1 MNTEISNILFNFL
14 PELTLAA
21 SIIILNISEFKPG
34 LSKSYGKWMVLAGFL
49 TAIFTAAIQAYSAPQ
64 FLFGGMWINDHFSYG
79 AKLIILS
86 AGLLIFLTA
95 GKNDSAQYS
104 AMILSII
111 GAASAVSSANLAMLF
126 VSLEVMSIPLLML
139 LGGSIRLRIKCYI
152 YSAAVSAMLLFGISL
167 IYGLGGSMD
176 YTAIARTFSLGGVN
190 TLTLAAAMILV
201 LAGLFFKAG
210 LPLFN
215 FIIPYS
221 AKDSSY
227 STIGFLL
234 ISSALA
240 SVFALARF
248 HVTAFHDYNSF
259 ILGTGTYLFTEGV
272 NLKLLIAII
281 SAAAIITGNFVMLWQ
296 HDLKRILV
304 FFTISQSGLLAAALS
319 ASSPEG
325 TTALLFYSIVFVL
338 NTGGMLYL
346 FRLVEQTYGFTRL
359 EELRSLAVSSPFI
372 SAAIMIFAAS
382 AIGLPITAGF
392 TGRLICYSA
401 LANSGLS
408 WLAGLSILSS
418 LAMIYFVFK
427 LSRLLYSKSN
437 ISAAIK
443 SETLSSI
450 ILLLLLLIT
459 IAAGVFASPFYN
471 WAKYCSILIPN

>member
-21 SIIILNISEFKPG
+21 TVIILNISEVKPG
-34 LSKSYGKWMVLAGFL
+34 LSKSYGKWMVLAGFVA
-49 TAIFTAAIQAYSAPQ
+49 AIFTAATQAYSAPQ
-64 FLFGGMWINDHFSYG
+64 ILFGGMWINDHFSYG

-86 AGLLIFLTA
+86 AGLLIYLTA

-104 AMILSII
+104 AMVLSTI

-139 LGGSIRLRIKCYI
+139 LGGSIRLRIKYFV
-152 YSAAVSAMLLFGISL
+152 YSAAAPAMFLFGISL
-167 IYGLGGSMD
+167 LYGLGGSMD

-272 NLKLLIAII
+272 DLKLLAAII

-319 ASSPEG
+319 AG
-325 TTALLFYSIVFVL
+325 TAALLFYSIVFVL
-338 NTGGMLYL
+338 NSGGMLYL

-443 SETLSSI
+443 SETLSTI

-471 WAKYCSILIPN
+471 WSKYCSIWIPN